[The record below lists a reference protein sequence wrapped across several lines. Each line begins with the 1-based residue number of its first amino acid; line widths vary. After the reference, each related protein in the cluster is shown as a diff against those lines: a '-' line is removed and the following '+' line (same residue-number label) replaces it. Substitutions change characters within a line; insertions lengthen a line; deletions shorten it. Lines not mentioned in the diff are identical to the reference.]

1 MILPAISQKLTS
13 WWLDNLINLQLQWS
27 ILATLLTLLSLKY
40 FRRSIIPLSLLY
52 FVLVIYNFAPFYKP
66 GDYEPV
72 SKETLN
78 IAQLNIK
85 YGNPYIDRLVDEIG
99 YSDYDI
105 ILLQEIGD
113 NEREN
118 VRRLIEFFPYSTGV
132 SHLGNFPSGMALF
145 SRWPVVNSKIH
156 DLGYVEGRIIEVIV
170 QSPESAVPVH
180 IFALHPG
187 APRSKALWRL
197 RNSTLD
203 YVAHKVSASR
213 LPHKIVIGDLNT
225 SPWSPEFKYLRKTG
239 ALLNSAHGF
248 GYIPS
253 WSHSSLNKFV
263 RMISSAYIDH
273 CLVSDAFKI
282 INKKYRPVGGSD
294 HLLISTRLGFE

>member
-1 MILPAISQKLTS
+1 MVLPVISQKLTS

-27 ILATLLTLLSLKY
+27 ILAVLLMLLSLKY
-40 FRRSIIPLSLLY
+40 IQYFFIPLSLLY
-52 FVLVIYNFAPFYKP
+52 LVLIVYNFAPFYKP
-66 GDYEPV
+66 GDFEP
-72 SKETLN
+72 SGNETLN

-99 YSDYDI
+99 YSDYDV
-105 ILLQEIGD
+105 ILLQEVGD
-113 NEREN
+113 NERET

-132 SHLGNFPSGMALF
+132 SHLENFPSGMALF

-156 DLGYVEGRIIEVIV
+156 DLGYVEGHIIEVIV
-170 QSPESAVPVH
+170 QSPESTVPVH

-197 RNSTLD
+197 RNLTLV
-203 YVAHKVSASR
+203 YVAHTVSASS
-213 LPHKIVIGDLNT
+213 LPHKIIIGDINT
-225 SPWSPEFKYLRKTG
+225 SPWSPEFKYLRNTS

-253 WSHSSLNKFV
+253 WSFSSLNKFA
-263 RMISSAYIDH
+263 RMMSSAYIDH
-273 CLVSDAFKI
+273 CLVSDVFKI
-282 INKKYRPVGGSD
+282 INKEYRPVSGSD
-294 HLLISTRLGFE
+294 HLLISTRLGLG

>member
-1 MILPAISQKLTS
+1 MILPAISPKLTS

-27 ILATLLTLLSLKY
+27 IAAILLTLLSLKY
-40 FRRSIIPLSLLY
+40 IQSFIIPLSLLY
-52 FVLVIYNFAPFYKP
+52 LVLVVYNFAPFYKP
-66 GDYEPV
+66 GDFEPAG
-72 SKETLN
+72 KETLN
-78 IAQLNIK
+78 IAQLNIR

-113 NEREN
+113 NERE
-118 VRRLIEFFPYSTGV
+118 
-132 SHLGNFPSGMALF
+132 SHLENFPSGMALF